1 MTPYPDETPPLG
13 GQAEAVSA
21 KRQALETALREE
33 GDRLYGLALRVTRNP
48 DMAADAVHD
57 GFAAAIEKID
67 DFRGDSAL
75 STWLYR
81 IVFRKAVD
89 ILRKR
94 SREEPLSDEDA
105 EAGRPD
111 EAPGRGSA
119 WSRPP
124 DEILFDRES
133 TEALEQALSTLPAV
147 QRAAFEL
154 REVEQRPTDEV
165 AEILNLPP
173 ATVRVYL
180 HRARL
185 KLRAALGPHFREA
198 ASS

>member
-1 MTPYPDETPPLG
+1 VTPNPDETPPRG
-13 GQAEAVSA
+13 GQAAPPA
-21 KRQALETALREE
+21 ARQALETALREE

-48 DMAADAVHD
+48 DLAADAVHD
-57 GFAAAIEKID
+57 GFASAIEAID
-67 DFRGDSAL
+67 GFRGESAL

-81 IVFRKAVD
+81 IVFRKAID
-89 ILRKR
+89 LLRKR
-94 SREEPLSDEDA
+94 GREEPLSDEDA

-111 EAPGRGSA
+111 EVPGRGSA

-124 DEILFDRES
+124 DELLFDRES
-133 TEALEQALSTLPAV
+133 RQALEEALATLPAV

-154 REVEQRPTDEV
+154 REVEQRPTEEV

-185 KLRAALGPHFREA
+185 KLRTALGPHFREA